1 MKKILSIVLFFL
13 LTGCRTVS
21 TPAGSLPVPT
31 AEPSIALPA
40 TPTHTAAMTL
50 QPTKTATSTIQPSPT
65 THARQVI
72 RDCFELSPSWKEPLP
87 GVLVLEH
94 SNYGSGFFI
103 DMASGQKS
111 AINQDGSTLVGDFAI
126 SPDKNWLAYSQA
138 QRGTGSEEFV
148 VQSLDGVKKFATE
161 VDDQKVQTIA
171 YWLNNDVLL
180 LWNHAPSQPLDTIDF
195 YNPFTEEQEVMPMD
209 YPGILP
215 FDDDAWDFSWPSI
228 TIYAPTLDHLVYLK
242 NTKEEEYIPNDA
254 TLVLWDRKAQLPIK
268 EVDNFGYASVYPLW
282 KADGSGLIFVKA
294 NPGNPP
300 ETFMDEIFYLSV
312 EGDLKQLTNLAHD
325 FQNVVIFSYQWSPDE
340 QYLAFEM
347 EADLSRGQTPT
358 SHLMILEMNTIQ
370 IVDTC
375 LDPYQFTNLVWSPDG
390 RYLAYSEQLADE
402 NTQAVVIDL
411 ETKEGFALE
420 QNLLPVGWMST
431 TK

>member
-1 MKKILSIVLFFL
+1 
-13 LTGCRTVS
+13 
-21 TPAGSLPVPT
+21 
-31 AEPSIALPA
+31 
-40 TPTHTAAMTL
+40 
-50 QPTKTATSTIQPSPT
+50 
-65 THARQVI
+65 
-72 RDCFELSPSWKEPLP
+72 
-87 GVLVLEH
+87 
-94 SNYGSGFFI
+94 
-103 DMASGQKS
+103 MASGQKS
-111 AINQDGSTLVGDFAI
+111 AINPESSDLIADFTV
-126 SPDKNWLAYSQA
+126 SPDREWLTYITAKA
-138 QRGTGSEEFV
+138 ETGTDWLV
-148 VQSLDGVKKFATE
+148 VQTLNGEEKFTIE
-161 VDDQKVQTIA
+161 VNYQAWHSIA
-171 YWLNNDVLL
+171 YWLTNEWLI
-180 LWNHAPSQPLDTIDF
+180 LWNRSPSQPLDTIILH
-195 YNPFTEEQEVMPMD
+195 NPFTGEQEIMPMD

-282 KADGSGLIFVKA
+282 KAGGSGLVFVKA

-312 EGDLKQLTNLAHD
+312 EGDLKQLTDLAFD
-325 FQNVVIFSYQWSPDE
+325 FQNAVIFAYQWSPDE

-358 SHLMILEMNTIQ
+358 SHLMILEMNTLQ

-390 RYLAYSEQLADE
+390 RYLAYSEQLAE
-402 NTQAVVIDL
+402 ANTQAVVIDL

-420 QNLLPVGWMST
+420 QNLLPVGWMVP